1 MGIDK
6 LIEKYELQVK
16 WRAFPLHP
24 DTPDQGITL
33 EELFKKKNRDVDL
46 ESLQLKMMQT
56 ADSLGLPFGR
66 REKTYNSRLA
76 QEVGLWAETK
86 GQGETFHMAVFKA
99 YFAEG
104 KNIAG
109 KEVLQ
114 ELMVSSNL
122 DPEQGLEVI
131 EKRTFSQ
138 AVDQDW
144 EMARSKEVHAVPTFF
159 MGFHKLVG
167 AQPDYLMENMVKQY
181 IQ

>member
-46 ESLQLKMMQT
+46 ESLQLKMAQT

-86 GQGETFHMAVFKA
+86 DQGDVFHMAAFKA

-104 KNIAG
+104 KNIAR
-109 KEVLQ
+109 KEVLL
-114 ELMVSSNL
+114 ELMASSGL

-131 EKRTFSQ
+131 EKRSFST

-144 EMARSKEVHAVPTFF
+144 ALSRRKGVHAVPTFF
-159 MGFHKLVG
+159 MGIHKLVG
-167 AQPDYLMENMVKQY
+167 AQPEYLMENMIKQY